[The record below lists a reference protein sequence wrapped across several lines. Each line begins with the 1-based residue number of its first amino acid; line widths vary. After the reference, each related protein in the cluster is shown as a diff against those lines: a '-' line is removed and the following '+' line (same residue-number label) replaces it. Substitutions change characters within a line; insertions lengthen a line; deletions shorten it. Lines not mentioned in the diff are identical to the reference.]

1 MRKLWKCPRCGH
13 RFVTKNLW
21 HSCGRHRVE
30 EHFEGKDPVVRRI
43 YRAFVKRVRAC
54 GPVTIYAQ
62 KSRIVCMRAVRFAA
76 ASTRKRSFACHLWM
90 ERQTEHPSMVKVET
104 LGPRSVL
111 NHFRFTDPSQVDD
124 AFGALV
130 AEAYSSHGNL

>member
-1 MRKLWKCPRCGH
+1 
-13 RFVTKNLW
+13 VTRNLW

-30 EHFEGKDPVVRRI
+30 EHFKGKDPVVRRI

-62 KSRIVCMRAVRFAA
+62 KSRIVCMVAVRFAA
-76 ASTRKRSFACHLWM
+76 ASTRKSWLVCHLWM
-90 ERQTEHPSMVKVET
+90 ERRAEHPSIVKVET
-104 LGPRSVL
+104 FGPRSVL